1 MIKQQHS
8 LIRTLIRY
16 EGQILYTNFNP
27 ALSIKPRLFIK
38 CYNRATVY
46 SDVVVHRFKK
56 ISYVFY
62 CILANTQQ
70 AFDVDRG
77 RDFQEIGYQTK

>member
-1 MIKQQHS
+1 MLQS
-8 LIRTLIRY
+8 
-16 EGQILYTNFNP
+16 
-27 ALSIKPRLFIK
+27 
-38 CYNRATVY
+38 CTVY
-46 SDVVVHRFKK
+46 DVVVHRFK
-56 ISYVFY
+56 ILLCIY